1 MKNNILTLLLL
12 LVTIPKTFSQ
22 VSFWCSQVSTTY
34 EIMDNQL
41 VLKGYNTV
49 NMENATDTTTFV
61 FNINNGPY
69 NVTDTCF
76 TYPNDS
82 VIFNINKNEIFNI
95 CHYTLIYADYP
106 SILFHTCPVNCVSMV
121 WDGIELNE
129 VDETVNIEE
138 INNLYETPNS
148 KIYDINGREL
158 KNIEN
163 IPYGSIYIK
172 DGKKYYKN

>member
-1 MKNNILTLLLL
+1 LKNNILTLLLL
-12 LVTIPKTFSQ
+12 LVVTPKTFSQ
-22 VSFWCSQVSTTY
+22 VPFWCSQVSVTY
-34 EIMDNQL
+34 EVVDNNL
-41 VLKGYNTV
+41 ILKGFNTE

-69 NVTDTCF
+69 NITDTCF

-82 VIFNINKNEIFNI
+82 VIFNVNKNEIFNI

-106 SILFHTCPVNCVSMV
+106 NILSHTCPVSCVNMV

-138 INNLYETPNS
+138 ISNLYETPNS
-148 KIYDINGREL
+148 KIYDINGRQL

-172 DGKKYYKN
+172 DGKKHYKN